1 MSDFQDN
8 LKEKIE
14 DLKQNPGRIFG
25 LLYPYIF
32 IVILIL
38 GLIYMANLGDIARQ
52 TIPPALPDTTKPK
65 QLEIKEPRTVAAVDV
80 NELSKPTDELI
91 SKGKALYQSN
101 CASCHGEDGKGDGPA
116 SQGLNP
122 PPRNYTV
129 KTGWVNGQKI
139 SQIYETLENG
149 IAGSAMRSFDYL
161 SPQDKFAL
169 AHYIRKTFVPNP
181 PEDSKSDLQNLD
193 QTYNLSKARKIPGQ
207 IPVEAA
213 MNLIIKEN
221 AGKAE
226 KVKQTIEEISEDKS
240 DGAEIFK
247 KVTKNPDLVIT
258 SLINS
263 QVWKNDKSK
272 FVSLV
277 VDNVNQDGF
286 NDKIFSL
293 NDSQWNLLYN
303 YMNKLL

>member
-8 LKEKIE
+8 LKDKLE
-14 DLKQNPGRIFG
+14 DLKKSPGKIFG

-38 GLIYMANLGDIARQ
+38 GLIYMSNLGRIARQ
-52 TIPPALPDTTKPK
+52 TIPPALPDTTAPK
-65 QLEIKEPRTVAAVDV
+65 QLKIQEPRTVAAVNVDS
-80 NELSKPTDELI
+80 LSKPTDELI

-101 CASCHGEDGKGDGPA
+101 CASCHGTNGKGDGPA

-129 KTGWVNGQKI
+129 KTGWVNGEKI
-139 SQIYETLENG
+139 TQIYETLEDG

-161 SPQDKFAL
+161 SPEDKFAL
-169 AHYIRKTFVPNP
+169 AHYIRKTFIQNP
-181 PEDSKSDLQNLD
+181 PQDSKSDLQNLE
-193 QTYNLSKARKIPGQ
+193 QAYSLSQARTIPGQ
-207 IPVEAA
+207 VPVDVA
-213 MNLIIKEN
+213 MDLIIKESR
-221 AGKAE
+221 GKAE
-226 KVKQTIEEISEDKS
+226 KVKKTIEEISEDKS
-240 DGAEIFK
+240 DGALIFK
-247 KVTKNPDLVIT
+247 EVTKNPDLVIT

-263 QVWKNDKSK
+263 QMWKNNKDY

-293 NDSQWNLLYN
+293 NETQWNLLYN
-303 YMNKLL
+303 YMNRIL

>member
-8 LKEKIE
+8 LKDKLE
-14 DLKQNPGRIFG
+14 DLKKNPGKIFG

-38 GLIYMANLGDIARQ
+38 GLIYMANLGQIARQ
-52 TIPPALPDTTKPK
+52 TIPPALPDTTAPK
-65 QLEIKEPRTVAAVDV
+65 QLQMQEPRTVPAVNVD
-80 NELSKPTDELI
+80 ELSQPTDELI
-91 SKGKALYQSN
+91 SKGKSLYQSN
-101 CASCHGEDGKGDGPA
+101 CASCHGTDGKGDGPA
-116 SQGLNP
+116 STGLTP

-129 KTGWVNGQKI
+129 KTGWVNGEMI
-139 SQIYETLENG
+139 SQIYETLED
-149 IAGSAMRSFDYL
+149 GSAMRSFDYL
-161 SPQDKFAL
+161 SPEDKFAL
-169 AHYIRKTFVPNP
+169 AHYIRKTFIQNP
-181 PEDSKSDLQNLD
+181 PKDSESDLQGLA
-193 QTYNLSKARKIPGQ
+193 QVYNLSEARTIPGQ
-207 IPVEAA
+207 VPVDIA
-213 MNLIIKEN
+213 MDLIIKESQ
-221 AGKAE
+221 GKAA
-226 KVKQTIEEISEDKS
+226 KVKETIEEISKDQS
-240 DGAEIFK
+240 DGAVIFK

-263 QVWKNDKSK
+263 QVWKNNKDN

-303 YMNKLL
+303 YMNRIL

>member
-1 MSDFQDN
+1 MSDFQEN
-8 LKEKIE
+8 LKEKIQ
-14 DLKQNPGRIFG
+14 DLKENPGRIFG

-32 IVILIL
+32 LVILIL
-38 GLIYMANLGDIARQ
+38 GLIYMSNLGEIARQ
-52 TIPPALPDTTKPK
+52 SVPPALPDTTAPE
-65 QLEIKEPRTVAAVDV
+65 QLTITEPRTVAAVNV
-80 NELSKPTDELI
+80 NELSEPTDELI

-101 CASCHGEDGKGDGPA
+101 CASCHGVDGKGDGPA

-122 PPRNYTV
+122 PPRNYTI
-129 KTGWVNGQKI
+129 KGGWVNGEKI

-149 IAGSAMRSFDYL
+149 IAGSAMRPFDYL
-161 SPQDKFAL
+161 SPEDKFAL
-169 AHYIRKTFVPNP
+169 AHYIRKTFIPDA

-193 QTYNLSKARKIPGQ
+193 QTYKLSEARKIPGR

-221 AGKAE
+221 EGKIE
-226 KVKQTIEEISEDKS
+226 RVKKTIEEISEDRS
-240 DGAEIFK
+240 SGAELFK

-263 QVWKNDKSK
+263 EIWKNNKDK

-277 VDNVNQDGF
+277 VDNATQDGF
-286 NDKIFSL
+286 NDKIFFL
-293 NDSQWNLLYN
+293 NNSEWNLLYN
-303 YMNKLL
+303 YLSGIL

>member
-8 LKEKIE
+8 LKDKIRE
-14 DLKQNPGRIFG
+14 IKQNPGRAFG

-38 GLIYMANLGDIARQ
+38 GLIYISNLGEIARQ
-52 TIPPALPDTTKPK
+52 TIPPSLPDTTSPK
-65 QLEIKEPRTVAAVDV
+65 QLKIEEPRTVAAVNV
-80 NELSKPTDELI
+80 MELSEPTDALL
-91 SKGKALYQSN
+91 SKGKGLYESN
-101 CASCHGEDGKGDGPA
+101 CASCHGVDGKGDGPA

-129 KTGWVNGQKI
+129 KQGWVNGQKI

-149 IAGSAMRSFDYL
+149 INGTAMRSFDYL
-161 SPQDKFAL
+161 SPEDKFAL

-181 PEDSKSDLQNLD
+181 PADSKSDLQNLD
-193 QTYNLSKARKIPGQ
+193 QTYNLSKERKVPGQ

-213 MNLIIKEN
+213 MNLIIKEHSSKVN
-221 AGKAE
+221 
-226 KVKQTIEEISEDKS
+226 KVKETIKKISEDNS
-240 DGAEIFK
+240 DGAVIFK
-247 KVTKNPDLVIT
+247 NITKNPEAAIV

-263 QVWKNDKSK
+263 SEWKTSKSK
-272 FVSLV
+272 FVDII

-286 NDKIFSL
+286 NDKVFSL
-293 NDSQWNLLYN
+293 NDSQWNVLYN
-303 YMNKLL
+303 YMSKFL